1 MHSQS
6 TRNSK
11 HKRAGA
17 YNSPVQLLQG
27 QATLQRAKNLIK
39 QKSDV
44 LQNAQQKF
52 EIVQRQ
58 QREETFVTGV
68 GMYQEKVEVPPEG
81 EDDDDSSNEEKM
93 DLNEEEYV
101 KNLIKEFK
109 PENDSLEELRRM
121 IRETKKEIEDYA
133 DDLYTLKSSV
143 SEANLGFREIGKGV
157 NEGVFWELDCR
168 F

>member
-1 MHSQS
+1 
-6 TRNSK
+6 
-11 HKRAGA
+11 
-17 YNSPVQLLQG
+17 
-27 QATLQRAKNLIK
+27 
-39 QKSDV
+39 
-44 LQNAQQKF
+44 
-52 EIVQRQ
+52 
-58 QREETFVTGV
+58 
-68 GMYQEKVEVPPEG
+68 MYQEKVEVPPEG